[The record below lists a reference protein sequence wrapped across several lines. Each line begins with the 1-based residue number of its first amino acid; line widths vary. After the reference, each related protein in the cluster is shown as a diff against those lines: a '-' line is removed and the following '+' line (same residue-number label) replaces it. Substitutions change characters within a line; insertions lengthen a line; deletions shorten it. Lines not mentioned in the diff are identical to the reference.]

1 MVLCVFAMKSEALY
15 MVEKPTRSTL
25 LLTGIGKVNAA
36 IKLSDFLARN
46 SVDCIINFGFAGG
59 SSSYQIGD
67 LVLIKNAT
75 YHDFDLTAFGYQKGQ
90 VPGCPT
96 QFDSDFSLM
105 KSLQTKLPHIKTGS
119 LYSGDYFMTESKSED
134 YVVDMEG
141 ASLYQ
146 TAYFFK
152 VPIISVKVISDVLG
166 MEHHLESFE
175 SFAEEKG
182 ATILNNIY
190 ETIMDILT

>member
-15 MVEKPTRSTL
+15 IIEKPTQSTL

-36 IKLSDFLARN
+36 IKLSDYLARN
-46 SVDCIINFGFAGG
+46 TVDYIINFGFAGG
-59 SSSYQIGD
+59 SSSYHIGE
-67 LVLIKNAT
+67 VVFIKDAT

-90 VPGCPT
+90 VPGCPVT
-96 QFDSDFSLM
+96 FDSNCFLLNT
-105 KSLQTKLPHIKTGS
+105 LQAQLPHIKTGS
-119 LYSGDYFMTESKSED
+119 LYSGDYFMTEPKLGD

-146 TAYFFK
+146 TAYFYK
-152 VPIISVKVISDVLG
+152 VPIVSVKVISDVLG
-166 MEHHLESFE
+166 MKDHHESFE
-175 SFAEEKG
+175 SFVEEKG

-190 ETIMDILT
+190 ETIMDILK